1 MTGTPITKEQLE
13 FVLEHFSNMTNREI
27 AKAIGLSMS
36 TVSNVQKRY
45 HLKKSPEHMHENFV
59 RSGKASAKVTGG
71 IVLTPEMIAKRS
83 ESYLKRWREEKAR
96 VTFGLPQQTKIRVK
110 KAPKKKTTQR
120 LYLVNR
126 GYIIDDK
133 NLIAYY
139 TSDTKRAIRLENIER
154 GVKKGA
160 IRPYYSFQPFKSE

>member
-13 FVLEHFSNMTNREI
+13 FIVAHFSTMMNKDI
-27 AKAIGLSMS
+27 AAAVGLSMS

-59 RSGKASAKVTGG
+59 KCGKASAKVTGG
-71 IVLTPEMIAKRS
+71 IVLTPEIIAKRA
-83 ESYLKRWREEKAR
+83 ESYVKRWKSEKAR
-96 VTFGLPQQTKIRVK
+96 VAFGLPQETKIRVK
-110 KAPKKKTTQR
+110 KAPKRKTMQR
-120 LYLVNR
+120 LYLVKR
-126 GYIIDDK
+126 GYVIDDK

-139 TSDTKRAIRLENIER
+139 TSETKRATRLENIER

-160 IRPYYSFQPFKSE
+160 IRPYYSFKPLTK